1 MQTRYSYLTFEEL
14 QKMYKSEE
22 VYVRTI
28 ILYAHVARIQ
38 DNPAQKESLK
48 VLRKAISN
56 SKKKDHLDPPFA
68 KMCAGEVLLVFEKYF
83 EDYKNFVTK

>member
-1 MQTRYSYLTFEEL
+1 MNECDFDMLKNDFRHYRGSYRFA
-14 QKMYKSEE
+14 Y
-22 VYVRTI
+22 TI
-28 ILYAHVARIQ
+28 ILYAHIARIQ

-56 SKKKDHLDPPFA
+56 AKNKNHIDSAFA